1 MKYMLCG
8 FAALALSATVIAQPQ
23 PDDTDALS
31 LDDMAAL
38 QDIPVSEIR
47 IFAEVM
53 ERIRATYVEDIDD
66 RKLLE
71 SAIRGMLLELDPHS
85 AYLTPE
91 DFDELQVTT
100 SGEFGGLGIE
110 ISMEDG
116 FVTIVT
122 PLDDTP
128 ASRAGLQAGDI
139 ILKIDDTFTKGL
151 NLGEAVE
158 LMRGEIG
165 EDVTL
170 SIMRGAESSPQ
181 DVTLTRDRIAI
192 RSVRSEMIEPGY
204 GYLRITQFQ
213 NNTGR
218 DVRQHLATLKET
230 GKLNGLILDLRNN
243 PGGVLGGAIQVSDLF
258 LNDGLITY
266 TQGRETES
274 RVNYGAS
281 RGDVLDG
288 LPLVVLVNGGS
299 ASASE
304 IVAGALQDQQRAVI
318 VGRRTFG
325 KGSVQ
330 TVLPLHD
337 ERALK
342 LTTAKYYTPNGRSIQ
357 AEGIVPDINVDIA
370 RVELQEDRPGMREAD
385 LPRHL
390 RGTAPEDGSTE
401 NKDSLAGRDY
411 DLYQALSILKGIHL
425 SRSR

>member
-1 MKYMLCG
+1 MKHMLCG
-8 FAALALSATVIAQPQ
+8 LAALALSATVIAQPANQ
-23 PDDTDALS
+23 DAPS

-38 QDIPVSEIR
+38 QDIPVNEIR

-53 ERIRATYVEDIDD
+53 ERIRATYVEEIDD

-170 SIMRGAESSPQ
+170 SIMRGSESSPREVQ
-181 DVTLTRDRIAI
+181 LTRDRIAI
-192 RSVRSEMIEPGY
+192 RSVRSEIIEPGY

-218 DVRQHLATLKET
+218 DVRQHLSKLKES
-230 GKLNGLILDLRNN
+230 GDLNGLILDLRNN

-258 LNDGLITY
+258 LDNGLITY
-266 TQGRETES
+266 TQGREAES

-281 RGDVLDG
+281 RGDILDG
-288 LPLVVLVNGGS
+288 VPLVVLVNGGS

-304 IVAGALQDQQRAVI
+304 IVAGALQDQQRAI
-318 VGRRTFG
+318 IIGRRTFG

-342 LTTAKYYTPNGRSIQ
+342 LTTAKYYTPGGRSIQ
-357 AEGIVPDINVDIA
+357 AEGIVPDITVDIA
-370 RVELQEDRPGMREAD
+370 RVELQEDQPGMREAD

-390 RGTAPEDGSTE
+390 RGTAPDDSDAEK
-401 NKDSLAGRDY
+401 KDSLAGRDY